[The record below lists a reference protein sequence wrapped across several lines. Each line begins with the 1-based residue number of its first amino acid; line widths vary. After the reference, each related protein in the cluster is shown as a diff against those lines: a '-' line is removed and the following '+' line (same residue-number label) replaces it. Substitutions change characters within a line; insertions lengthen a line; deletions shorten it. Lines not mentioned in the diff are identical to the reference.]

1 LVAGGSTTTLSGY
14 KALVL
19 VKLSDFASTASFGP
33 SMLMKSERQ
42 VQLDGIPTDFFS
54 AVGLVEQI
62 LQVDPQSL
70 PLSSSL
76 REQSVEKLVNFLN
89 TYQSNPML
97 KELVFHLVPM
107 L

>member
-1 LVAGGSTTTLSGY
+1 
-14 KALVL
+14 
-19 VKLSDFASTASFGP
+19 
-33 SMLMKSERQ
+33 MKSERQ

-62 LQVDPQSL
+62 VQVDPQSL